1 MGSAAYTV
9 FFIFGGI
16 WVVMGAA
23 ALIFLLKSEG
33 QSLRLDGRA
42 LLVALPI
49 VIPMIA
55 ALTIAALYH

>member
-16 WVVMGAA
+16 WVVMGIA
-23 ALIFLLKSEG
+23 ALVFLLKSEG
-33 QSLRLDGRA
+33 QPLRLDGWA
-42 LLVALPI
+42 LLVAVPI

>member
-16 WVVMGAA
+16 WVVMGVG
-23 ALIFLLKSEG
+23 ALVFLLKSEG
-33 QSLRLDGRA
+33 QSLRFDGWA
-42 LLVALPI
+42 LLVAIPI

>member
-16 WVVMGAA
+16 WVAMGVG
-23 ALIFLLKSEG
+23 ALIFLLRSDG
-33 QSLRLDGRA
+33 QPMRLDGRA
-42 LLVALPI
+42 LLVAIPI

-55 ALTIAALYH
+55 ALTIAAFYH